1 MTITKNDDGS
11 YTFYT
16 MSEGYFVKQ
25 RYYGYTKKEATEL
38 FKKKLKDRDY

>member
-1 MTITKNDDGS
+1 VKITKNDDGS

-25 RYYGYTKKEATEL
+25 RYYGYNKKEATKL
-38 FKKKLKDRDY
+38 FKEKLGKKDY

>member
-25 RYYGYTKKEATEL
+25 RYYGYNKKEATKL
-38 FKKKLKDRDY
+38 FKEKLGKKDY